1 MILTRKNWQAL
12 CKKNLIWNHVN
23 NSRDNCFAS
32 SRDVKADMIRKFYSE
47 MVRQCKIFYIFI
59 FYIYNSLSVI
69 GCKVARKGDYIHMAF
84 VFHKITSCTE
94 CAICEYCVNCEI
106 SWNSNLKNTNFMEKI
121 LILKD
126 GGFILL
132 WRRVKNLSND
142 LAFTYKL

>member
-23 NSRDNCFAS
+23 NSRDNYFAS

-59 FYIYNSLSVI
+59 FYIYNSFSVI

-94 CAICEYCVNCEI
+94 CATCGYCVNCDGLNKLELEFEKHKFYGK
-106 SWNSNLKNTNFMEKI
+106 NSNIKRWWVY
-121 LILKD
+121 
-126 GGFILL
+126 FIM
-132 WRRVKNLSND
+132 K
-142 LAFTYKL
+142 KG

>member
-1 MILTRKNWQAL
+1 
-12 CKKNLIWNHVN
+12 
-23 NSRDNCFAS
+23 
-32 SRDVKADMIRKFYSE
+32 MIRKFYSE

-94 CAICEYCVNCEI
+94 CVTCGYCVNCEI
-106 SWNSNLKNTNFMEKI
+106 SWNLNLKNTNFMEKI

-132 WRRVKNLSND
+132 
-142 LAFTYKL
+142 